1 MRKAIAGAI
10 TLTTLTVA
18 VNRADATAAPIM
30 PLALCFDNDGDYAR
44 INLDE
49 MLVVEGIVS
58 RIFDPKGV
66 SVTLKA
72 SGRQIRVRHLM
83 SARQIEIFRA
93 GGLVARLQSSR
104 SYLDGRSSRGFT
116 DRRPCRPGG
125 EIRSKRTPIS
135 QGPGCRG
142 CQLCKRV
149 ALPACARAVMRRS
162 LLSATAQTQAR
173 RCQDRVLDEITKST
187 PPLLGDGQC
196 PGA

>member
-93 GGLVARLQSSR
+93 GGLVARLQSR
-104 SYLDGRSSRGFT
+104 LH
-116 DRRPCRPGG
+116 
-125 EIRSKRTPIS
+125 
-135 QGPGCRG
+135 
-142 CQLCKRV
+142 
-149 ALPACARAVMRRS
+149 
-162 LLSATAQTQAR
+162 
-173 RCQDRVLDEITKST
+173 
-187 PPLLGDGQC
+187 
-196 PGA
+196 